1 MELKQ
6 IEITN
11 FLSYFGENKIE
22 FSPMTT
28 IFVGQNNTGK
38 SKLFDA
44 INFVLYGRIY
54 DTQKEIWETNDA
66 EVAELILNKHKIN
79 EALKKRESEIIV
91 TVKLIIDN
99 NDKIFDI
106 TRSVNYK
113 LVGKKIEYV
122 SKTMNFTELDAFDGH
137 AEPYLGSDAS
147 DRIKQYFPETIK
159 DFFLFQGEAASKI
172 MQLQKGGNFRR
183 AVREIARLAIFEE
196 AKDMANKYENYV
208 SNRLTRKVNKSK
220 QEKDRQ
226 ISLQSEL
233 DGYNDELKNYERKRD
248 EAADAVAEYSGQLEA
263 LEIEA
268 ASLKEFEQYFNKKK
282 TLEANRKKIEGEL
295 NSISADKSTIA
306 EEAVFYKVREKINN
320 FKNFYSRLEEK
331 GEVPPSISISE
342 IKKAL
347 DCCQC
352 TICGTDLS
360 IGTAA
365 RKFAEN
371 RLPKCDT
378 DKLGDYLRS
387 LNNTMADV
395 CEDVLKIPDSLEALI
410 RRKTEL
416 EAKKTQLRKEK
427 DELQEVLDSMEVS
440 NDSSTEKMQRLNEIR
455 GSLRNY
461 ESLLDTAKAEKNK
474 AEGSINVINN
484 KIKQKRQELNA
495 LIVEDD
501 DIDEHDK
508 ILRHY
513 SGKINSAMSR
523 LFDIANKTAYEG
535 VQERANQYYKEMTE
549 DNAALVGDI
558 KIDIETSEIYTVD
571 EQNNRIRNINQGNR
585 ISMQLAV
592 IAGILTI
599 AQEQFGVQ
607 YPFVTDAPVSALGG
621 DNKLSTIQTMIKAFE
636 QSVIVIKD
644 DTSSKNKTNDELRKL
659 IAESADVGL
668 AYELSLCEAETV
680 SDQYTV
686 VKKIKG

>member
-54 DTQKEIWETNDA
+54 DTQKEIWETSDI
-66 EVAELILNKHKIN
+66 EIAELILNKHKIN
-79 EALKKRESEIIV
+79 EALKNHESEIIV
-91 TVKLIIDN
+91 AVKLIIN
-99 NDKIFDI
+99 NDEKIFDVI
-106 TRSVNYK
+106 RSVSYK
-113 LVGKKIEYV
+113 LVGDKFKYT
-122 SKTMNFTELDAFDGH
+122 SKTINFTELDAFDGH
-137 AEPYLGSDAS
+137 AEPYIGNDAG
-147 DRIKQYFPETIK
+147 DRIKLYFPETIK

-183 AVREIARLAIFEE
+183 AVREIARLDMFEE
-196 AKDMANKYENYV
+196 AKDIAEKYENYV
-208 SNRLTRKVNKSK
+208 SNRLTRKVNKNK

-226 ISLQSEL
+226 ISLQAEL
-233 DGYNDELKNYERKRD
+233 DGYNDELKKYERNRD
-248 EAADAVAEYSGQLEA
+248 EAADAVATYLGQLEK
-263 LEIEA
+263 LETEA
-268 ASLKEFEQYFNKKK
+268 SSLKEFEQYFNQKK
-282 TLEANRKKIEGEL
+282 TLEANRKKIESEL

-306 EEAVFYKVREKINN
+306 EDSVFYKVRKKINS
-320 FKNFYSRLEEK
+320 FKNFYSKLEEK

-360 IGTAA
+360 IGTRP
-365 RKFAEN
+365 RKFAES

-387 LNNTMADV
+387 LNNTIADV
-395 CEDVLKIPDSLEALI
+395 CEDVLKIPDSLEVLI
-410 RRKTEL
+410 KRKTEL

-427 DELQEVLDSMEVS
+427 DELQELLDSMEIT
-440 NDSSTEKMQRLNEIR
+440 NDSSDKKIRQLDEIR
-455 GSLRNY
+455 NSLRHY
-461 ESLLDTAKAEKNK
+461 ENLLETARTNKNK
-474 AEGSINVINN
+474 AEGQIELTNN
-484 KIKQKRQELNA
+484 KIKQKRQELNL

-501 DIDEHDK
+501 NIDDHDK
-508 ILRHY
+508 LLRHY
-513 SGKINSAMSR
+513 SSKISAAMVR
-523 LFDIANKTAYEG
+523 LFNIANKTAYEG
-535 VQERANQYYKEMTE
+535 VQKRANQYYKEMTE

-558 KIDIETSEIYTVD
+558 KINIETSEIYTVD
-571 EQNNRIRNINQGNR
+571 EQGNRIRNINQGNR

-659 IAESADVGL
+659 IAESSYIGT

-680 SDQYTV
+680 GDQYTV
-686 VKKIKG
+686 VTKIKG